1 MAIRGKEMQSQNLL
15 NVLANNILYTQF
27 LKTFFNVS
35 KTLLFVSWGP
45 WRPKKQ
51 AGNKTQGDHKDE
63 KVLAC

>member
-35 KTLLFVSWGP
+35 KTFLFVS
-45 WRPKKQ
+45 
-51 AGNKTQGDHKDE
+51 
-63 KVLAC
+63 